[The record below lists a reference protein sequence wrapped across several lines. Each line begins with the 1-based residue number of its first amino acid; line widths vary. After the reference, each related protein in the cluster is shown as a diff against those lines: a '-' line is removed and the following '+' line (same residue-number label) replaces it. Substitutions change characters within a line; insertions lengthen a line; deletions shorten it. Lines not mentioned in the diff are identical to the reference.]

1 MGCGGSIVD
10 DETNNDTTRGSGK
23 DGPASKSA
31 RTGKSSHKYKSGD
44 PQTIEMELSGRLT
57 DARQASDSDDQNTS
71 GIGAMSHK
79 ADGGKATMCGSLRFP
94 KNGSAAV
101 SPVASANGD
110 SNAEKQPEV
119 RSADDAYDMLGCMD
133 QSFIDFDLQ
142 PRYEQLLKEA
152 LAAFETHG
160 LTNVAVNAVPISS
173 VGQCV
178 ELSHS
183 DLVRI
188 RTWTDFTPQFPPIP
202 VLVGAG
208 ELSTQE
214 GVMPRE
220 AALQQNQEVLD
231 SHYLQASQLGDS
243 KC

>member
-1 MGCGGSIVD
+1 
-10 DETNNDTTRGSGK
+10 
-23 DGPASKSA
+23 
-31 RTGKSSHKYKSGD
+31 
-44 PQTIEMELSGRLT
+44 
-57 DARQASDSDDQNTS
+57 
-71 GIGAMSHK
+71 MSHQ

-94 KNGSAAV
+94 KNGSMAV
-101 SPVASANGD
+101 SPVGSANGD
-110 SNAEKQPEV
+110 ANTEKQPEV
-119 RSADDAYDMLGCMD
+119 RGPDESYDMLGCMD

-152 LAAFETHG
+152 LATFETHG
-160 LTNVAVNAVPISS
+160 LTNVAVGLVPISS

-208 ELSTQE
+208 ELSPTQE
-214 GVMPRE
+214 GIMPRD
-220 AALQQNQEVLD
+220 ASLQQNQEVLD
-231 SHYLQASQLGDS
+231 SHYLQASQLGDPKS
-243 KC
+243 